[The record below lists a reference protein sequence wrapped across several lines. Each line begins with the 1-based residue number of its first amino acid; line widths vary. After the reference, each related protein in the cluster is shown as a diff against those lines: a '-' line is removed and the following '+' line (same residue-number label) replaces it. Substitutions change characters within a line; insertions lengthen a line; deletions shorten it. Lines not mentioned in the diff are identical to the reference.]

1 MIEAEEKEKC
11 CATEWFWQKEMVLQ
25 LAASLPAEEGLNRLL
40 NGDWNRK
47 NRGRSIHKEVHDI
60 FVMEAFIS

>member
-25 LAASLPAEEGLNRLL
+25 LAASLSAEEGLNLL
-40 NGDWNRK
+40 FDGIWNRK
-47 NRGRSIHKEVHDI
+47 NRGRLIHKEVHDI
-60 FVMEAFIS
+60 FVMKAFIS